1 MKSIAIIGGG
11 VAGMEAA
18 AKLSRMGFSVTIIEE
33 KDQLG
38 GKLMQWHALFPARR
52 PSAEVLCQS

>member
-33 KDQLG
+33 KEQLG
-38 GKLMQWHALFPARR
+38 GKLMQ
-52 PSAEVLCQS
+52 